1 MHFNIIER
9 SAAIYIFAGMYSEP
23 YTLSL
28 IASGTFRICL
38 RNFTL
43 FSDSGEKRYVRKDF
57 GHLPFFLSNFL
68 LKLSWFGDIKYL
80 SPKFISSYSFITN
93 HKNQILKKNL

>member
-57 GHLPFFLSNFL
+57 GHLPFFFVKFSLKTFL
-68 LKLSWFGDIKYL
+68 VRRYKVSF
-80 SPKFISSYSFITN
+80 PKIYSYSFITN
-93 HKNQILKKNL
+93 HKNQTLKKNL